1 MESGE
6 DQFSALDEGDP
17 FGFELGVKE
26 GNERKRRFSEEQIKS
41 LEMMFETQTKL
52 EPRKKLQM
60 ARELGLQPRQVAI
73 WFQNKRARW
82 KSKQLER
89 EYSSMRLEYD
99 KLLSNFENLKKE
111 KQVLVKQLQKLTESL
126 EKQREESSNEGES
139 DNGDNKGKEAA
150 VKQSRGSDAGFVCP
164 VVQEQQ
170 VEDTKM
176 ERLNYVN
183 QDEIELV
190 GAPASTSL
198 TSTEQECC
206 FDCTSLPDQQWWE
219 FWPMTE

>member
-1 MESGE
+1 M
-6 DQFSALDEGDP
+6 L
-17 FGFELGVKE
+17 ELRV
-26 GNERKRRFSEEQIKS
+26 FH
-41 LEMMFETQTKL
+41 L
-52 EPRKKLQM
+52 
-60 ARELGLQPRQVAI
+60 
-73 WFQNKRARW
+73 FQNQAFHC
-82 KSKQLER
+82 
-89 EYSSMRLEYD
+89 
-99 KLLSNFENLKKE
+99 SNFQLASFNVCE
-111 KQVLVKQLQKLTESL
+111 QLQKLTESL
-126 EKQREESSNEGES
+126 EKQREGSNNEGES
-139 DNGDNKGKEAA
+139 DNRDSKGKEAA

-170 VEDTKM
+170 LEDTEM

>member
-1 MESGE
+1 
-6 DQFSALDEGDP
+6 
-17 FGFELGVKE
+17 
-26 GNERKRRFSEEQIKS
+26 
-41 LEMMFETQTKL
+41 MFETQTKL
-52 EPRKKLQM
+52 EPRKKLQL

-89 EYSSMRLEYD
+89 EYNSMRSDYD
-99 KLLSNFENLKKE
+99 KLLSSYEVLKKE
-111 KQVLVKQLQKLTESL
+111 KQVLVKQLQKLAEL
-126 EKQREESSNEGES
+126 LGKQRDDSSNEGES
-139 DNGDNKGKEAA
+139 DNGDSKGKEA
-150 VKQSRGSDAGFVCP
+150 VKQSRGSDSGFEYP
-164 VVQEQQ
+164 VVQE
-170 VEDTKM
+170 EEEGKGK
-176 ERLNYVN
+176 RLNCSN

-206 FDCTSLPDQQWWE
+206 FDCTNFPEQQWWE

>member
-1 MESGE
+1 M
-6 DQFSALDEGDP
+6 
-17 FGFELGVKE
+17 
-26 GNERKRRFSEEQIKS
+26 
-41 LEMMFETQTKL
+41 
-52 EPRKKLQM
+52 
-60 ARELGLQPRQVAI
+60 
-73 WFQNKRARW
+73 
-82 KSKQLER
+82 
-89 EYSSMRLEYD
+89 
-99 KLLSNFENLKKE
+99 
-111 KQVLVKQLQKLTESL
+111 QKLTESL

-139 DNGDNKGKEAA
+139 DSGDSKGKEAA

>member
-1 MESGE
+1 MESEDFISAIEDGGE
-6 DQFSALDEGDP
+6 
-17 FGFELGVKE
+17 GFVFK
-26 GNERKRRFSEEQIKS
+26 GNCSGNKDKKKRFSEEQIKS

-111 KQVLVKQLQKLTESL
+111 KQVLVKQVLDRYMLELRVFTFSEVKLFIVVT
-126 EKQREESSNEGES
+126 
-139 DNGDNKGKEAA
+139 
-150 VKQSRGSDAGFVCP
+150 SR
-164 VVQEQQ
+164 
-170 VEDTKM
+170 
-176 ERLNYVN
+176 
-183 QDEIELV
+183 
-190 GAPASTSL
+190 
-198 TSTEQECC
+198 
-206 FDCTSLPDQQWWE
+206 
-219 FWPMTE
+219 